1 MADRIP
7 SAILT
12 YHALDDSG
20 RLFSTPPAVFR
31 RQIAALI
38 ESGLRPVPLDAVWE
52 TAGSFSLTFDDGL
65 RSFREL
71 ALPLLLEHRLPA
83 TLFVVSGF
91 CGRAR
96 GWRSSPAPDSA
107 DVLLDWEELRD
118 IAAAGIAIGAHTVSH
133 PSLTGLSD
141 DRALQEMRDSRR
153 EIEDRI
159 GKPVTGFAYPYGHTD
174 ERIRQLAA
182 GEFLLACGTELA
194 MLDPDS
200 DRFNLP
206 RIFEFYLR
214 SPFWLRRL
222 GTLEGR
228 AYVALRRLIAQLRA

>member
-12 YHALDDSG
+12 YHSLDDSG

-31 RQIAALI
+31 SQMAALI
-38 ESGLRPVPLDAVWE
+38 ESGLRPAPLAAVRE

-83 TLFVVSGF
+83 TVFVVSGF

-96 GWRSSPAPDSA
+96 GWRSSRAPDGE
-107 DVLLDWEELRD
+107 DVLLDWEELRE
-118 IAAAGIAIGAHTVSH
+118 IAAAGVAIGAHTVSH

-141 DRALQEMRDSRR
+141 ESALQEMRDSRR

-159 GKPVTGFAYPYGHTD
+159 GKPVTGFAYPYGHSD
-174 ERIRQLAA
+174 ERIRKLAA
-182 GEFLLACGTELA
+182 REFRLACGTELA
-194 MLDPDS
+194 MLNGDS
-200 DRFNLP
+200 DRFDLP
-206 RIFEFYLR
+206 RIFEYYLR
-214 SPFWLRRL
+214 SPFWLQRL
-222 GTLEGR
+222 GAFEGR
-228 AYVALRRLIAQLRA
+228 AYVALRRKIARHAD